1 MYSKEEENI
10 CDELRRM
17 TNMMSKKFVRYKE
30 GAERYSMG
38 LHSFIDIAKEAGA
51 TYHVKS
57 MVLVNTEIL
66 DEYLENFR
74 DEQ

>member
-1 MYSKEEENI
+1 MYSKEDENI

-38 LHSFIDIAKEAGA
+38 FSKILH
-51 TYHVKS
+51 YN
-57 MVLVNTEIL
+57 M
-66 DEYLENFR
+66 
-74 DEQ
+74 QW

>member
-1 MYSKEEENI
+1 MYSKEDENI

-30 GAERYSMG
+30 GAEWYSMG

-66 DEYLENFR
+66 DEYLENFK
-74 DEQ
+74 DQQ

>member
-1 MYSKEEENI
+1 MYSKEDENI

-51 TYHVKS
+51 TAV
-57 MVLVNTEIL
+57 
-66 DEYLENFR
+66 
-74 DEQ
+74 